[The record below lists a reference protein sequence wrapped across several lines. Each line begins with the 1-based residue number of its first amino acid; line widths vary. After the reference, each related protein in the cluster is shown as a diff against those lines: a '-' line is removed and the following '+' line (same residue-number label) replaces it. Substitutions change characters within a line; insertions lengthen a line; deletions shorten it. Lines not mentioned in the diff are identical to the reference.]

1 MVNSKHP
8 VKYKSTPKIDL
19 CSSSRNMND
28 SQPKSAIS
36 GTNEDEKSFETVK
49 KNYLKKEMKKNHCLS
64 HELTAYLSI
73 FNQFKL
79 NELLPYYQKFVNQI
93 ILNCTTL

>member
-36 GTNEDEKSFETVK
+36 GTNEDEKYFETVK
-49 KNYLKKEMKKNHCLS
+49 K
-64 HELTAYLSI
+64 
-73 FNQFKL
+73 
-79 NELLPYYQKFVNQI
+79 I
-93 ILNCTTL
+93 I

>member
-19 CSSSRNMND
+19 SSSSRNMND
-28 SQPKSAIS
+28 SQLKSAIS

-49 KNYLKKEMKKNHCLS
+49 KLS
-64 HELTAYLSI
+64 E
-73 FNQFKL
+73 KR
-79 NELLPYYQKFVNQI
+79 NEEESLPISWTHSLPFYF
-93 ILNCTTL
+93 